1 MKIVIISPFQ
11 IQLPR
16 GIERFTYSMANE
28 MAKQG
33 HNVVI
38 YAWKSKRPFSWG
50 DLHKNVILRTCSHLK
65 YYQRSWIGYYYN
77 YLLRKD
83 NPDRVYINFL
93 YHGELKLNKT
103 HKYYYVLHSPASQIK
118 NRYKFIKTHCNDF
131 KNLTFVA
138 VSKMVKREAKPY
150 INNKRCEVIY
160 NGVDLNLFKPL
171 DNNVSEKQAPNLN
184 IITAAAFEERKG
196 MQFMIKALSTYS
208 QINRI
213 QYNIYGSGPYVSELE
228 QLIAYYKLGNYVIIN
243 KAIDNIDDILP
254 ANDLFV
260 LLSKGEAMPIA
271 PLEAMASGLPLLV
284 SNHEPYP
291 EFVNDSFGFMVNRD
305 KTEQI
310 HAVLDELSNSE
321 KLKQL
326 KKEARVAAEQFS
338 WSKVV
343 ESYLS
348 I

>member
-11 IQLPR
+11 TQLPR
-16 GIERFTYSMANE
+16 GIERFTYSIANE

-33 HNVVI
+33 HNVAI
-38 YAWKSKRPFSWG
+38 YAWKSKKPFSWG
-50 DLHKNVILRTCSHLK
+50 ELHDCVTLRECPNFK

-83 NPDRVYINFL
+83 NPDRVYLNFL
-93 YHGELKLNKT
+93 YHGELNLNKNF
-103 HKYYYVLHSPASQIK
+103 KYYYVLHSPASQIK
-118 NRYKFIKTHCNDF
+118 NRYDFIKTHCEKF
-131 KNLTFVA
+131 TNLTFVA
-138 VSKMVKREAKPY
+138 VSKMVKRESKPY

-171 DNNVSEKQAPNLN
+171 DNNVSEQQALNLN
-184 IITAAAFEERKG
+184 LITAAAFEERKG

-213 QYNIYGSGPYVSELE
+213 KYNIYGSGPYASELK
-228 QLIAYYKLGNYVIIN
+228 QLIAYYKLGNYIVIN
-243 KAIDNIDDILP
+243 KAVNNINEILP
-254 ANDLFV
+254 ANDLFI

-284 SNHEPYP
+284 SNYDPYP
-291 EFVNDSFGFMVNRD
+291 EFVNESFGYMVDRENI
-305 KTEQI
+305 KQI
-310 HAVLDELSNSE
+310 HSVLDELLQKE

-326 KKEARVAAEQFS
+326 KKKSRLAAEQFC